1 MRERWPAM
9 ARAIE
14 ANDVQAAAELL
25 KEHDRVTREEDEKL
39 RRAEANPNDPESQ
52 KYLEERIRQ
61 RNVEASF
68 QGRST

>member
-1 MRERWPAM
+1 M

-14 ANDVQAAAELL
+14 ANDAKAAAKLL
-25 KEHDRVTREEDEKL
+25 EEHDKIKNEENEKL

-68 QGRST
+68 EGETHHDS